1 MSDVRLMAHFERL
14 HVDSADPWG
23 CDTRWYEA
31 RKRALT
37 LALLPRGRYHHGF
50 EPGCSVG
57 ALSAE
62 LAQRCDI
69 FTGWDAS
76 ASAVASARKR
86 LGHLDHVRFERRE
99 LPTTLPVAA
108 FDLIVFSEIGYYL
121 DEAVLATTVR
131 ALRRALRP
139 AGDFIACHWRHP
151 LADGYRSGD
160 AVHQRLH
167 EHLGLAARSSLVEPD
182 FRIELWSVEAPGSV
196 PAGESR

>member
-1 MSDVRLMAHFERL
+1 MSEASLMDHFERL
-14 HVDSADPWG
+14 HASSPDPWG

-37 LALLPRGRYHHGF
+37 LAMLRRERYRHGL

-62 LAQRCDI
+62 LARRCDS

-76 ASAVASARKR
+76 ASAVAHARKR

-99 LPTTLPVAA
+99 LPTALPLAA

-121 DEAVLATTVR
+121 DETALGATLQSLQR
-131 ALRRALRP
+131 AMAP
-139 AGDFIACHWRHP
+139 AGDFIACHWRHS

-160 AVHQRLH
+160 AVHECLH
-167 EHLGLAARSSLVEPD
+167 EQLGLTAVSSLVEPD
-182 FRIELWSVEAPGSV
+182 FRIELWSGEASETV